1 MVIKMF
7 NATGGKM
14 IDVHI
19 TKGACDFVGL
29 AEGTHEQVLEVK
41 FLAKN
46 SGAILDI
53 TTLKL
58 ISVFVIAIISVIKF
72 SCFGNKRDVVLKQT
86 IMSTLLISTLYSGYL
101 PLCS

>member
-1 MVIKMF
+1 MF

-53 TTLKL
+53 TTLNS
-58 ISVFVIAIISVIKF
+58 ISVFGVAYLGKIIAAS
-72 SCFGNKRDVVLKQT
+72 
-86 IMSTLLISTLYSGYL
+86 YL
-101 PLCS
+101 ASAD